1 MIAATLEGND
11 LRFSHIFLLTHSLAP
26 HQHTQLTKSPLKCVE
41 RISFLKKF
49 NPQRETSVESLL
61 LSSVLSGTGIGTH
74 SWPTA
79 VAQVSLSASGL
90 VKDPTGP

>member
-26 HQHTQLTKSPLKCVE
+26 HQHTQLTKSPLMCVE

-49 NPQRETSVESLL
+49 NPQRETSVF
-61 LSSVLSGTGIGTH
+61 SSFLFRFPFSGVVEVRKSMCPFQMLRREFDSNLFT
-74 SWPTA
+74 P
-79 VAQVSLSASGL
+79 
-90 VKDPTGP
+90 